1 MITLGKKYKDKI
13 TGFKGTATG
22 RTAFLTG
29 CVRILL
35 TRSTL
40 NKEGKPVEEWFDE
53 VNLVTLKGKTPKGLT
68 KQPAGPSKSPP
79 SRSVPTR

>member
-1 MITLGKKYKDKI
+1 MITLGKKYKD
-13 TGFKGTATG
+13 
-22 RTAFLTG
+22 
-29 CVRILL
+29 
-35 TRSTL
+35 
-40 NKEGKPVEEWFDE
+40 KEGKPVEEWFDE